1 MSPGYRIETASGTID
16 GVNRVF
22 STTSDYKSG
31 TVVAILNGQSIP
43 GQATEL
49 AGKDFE
55 LPADITP
62 LPGDVVSVAYWA
74 I

>member
-1 MSPGYRIETASGTID
+1 MYRIELAAGTVD
-16 GVNRVF
+16 GANRVF
-22 STTSDYKSG
+22 STTADYLSG

-49 AGKDFE
+49 GGKDFE

-62 LPGDVVSVAYWA
+62 RGDDVVSVAYWA